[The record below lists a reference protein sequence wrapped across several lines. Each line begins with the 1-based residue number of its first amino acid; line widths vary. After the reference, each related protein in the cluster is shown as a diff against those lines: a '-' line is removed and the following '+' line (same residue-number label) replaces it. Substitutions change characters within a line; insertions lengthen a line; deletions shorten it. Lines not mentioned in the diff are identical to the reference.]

1 MTPTPESLAALIR
14 ARRTNMVVD
23 RDRPVPP
30 ELVDELCA
38 LAQWAPNHKRTWPWR
53 LAVVSGDAR
62 RMLGEAIADV
72 MAAQGDDAPKV
83 EKTRTKYT
91 RSPVVVAVG
100 AAPGDSP
107 ERSAENRYAVAAG
120 IQNLL
125 LGAHTHGL
133 AALWGSPMRGAN
145 AAINEVCGFPPDIEV
160 LGLIYVGWPTGTVES
175 PGRPAPDVRWL

>member
-1 MTPTPESLAALIR
+1 MSPDELADVIRSRRSSLLIDAHR
-14 ARRTNMVVD
+14 AVSREVVEQL
-23 RDRPVPP
+23 V
-30 ELVDELCA
+30 ELVA
-38 LAQWAPNHKRTWPWR
+38 WAPNHKRTWPWR

-107 ERSAENRYAVAAG
+107 ERTAENRYAVAAG

-125 LGAHTHGL
+125 LGAHAHGL

-145 AAINEVCGFPPDIEV
+145 GRINSVCGFAPDTEV
-160 LGLIYVGWPTGTVES
+160 VGLVYLGWPTGTVES
-175 PGRPAPDVRWL
+175 PGRPVPDVRWM